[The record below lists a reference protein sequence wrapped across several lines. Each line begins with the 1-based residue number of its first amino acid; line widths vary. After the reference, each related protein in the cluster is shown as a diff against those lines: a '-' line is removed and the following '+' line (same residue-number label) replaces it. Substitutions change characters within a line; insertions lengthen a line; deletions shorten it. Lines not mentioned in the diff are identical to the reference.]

1 MPRDAG
7 PRLHLDADQTRALP
21 FSGAFELVL
30 KLEIAEMLGKPTPY
44 PPAGRS
50 DDASPVAS
58 GGPSGAYSVTSLA
71 KCWGVSTTMVYE
83 EIRSGRLEAFK
94 LGGKLYRIRK
104 ETVEAY
110 EAR

>member
-1 MPRDAG
+1 
-7 PRLHLDADQTRALP
+7 
-21 FSGAFELVL
+21 
-30 KLEIAEMLGKPTPY
+30 
-44 PPAGRS
+44 
-50 DDASPVAS
+50 
-58 GGPSGAYSVTSLA
+58 
-71 KCWGVSTTMVYE
+71 MVYE